1 MTHAKSHRVTEKENK
16 ILKNYMGLFNCE
28 LFEVP
33 IKFWYAFLEGKTKLE
48 VEQILFQPRI
58 RDTEP
63 RLHPRILQF
72 DEIEDK
78 IFNELEINY
87 IPKNSVPTWF
97 ISLMCHEFK
106 EAFQSLTADQII
118 RAVKKKTTEIKN
130 KKQEPQLK
138 LF

>member
-1 MTHAKSHRVTEKENK
+1 
-16 ILKNYMGLFNCE
+16 MGLFHCE

-33 IKFWYAFLEGKTKLE
+33 IKFWYAFLEGKSKQE

-58 RDTEP
+58 RDPEP

-72 DEIEDK
+72 EEIEEK

-87 IPKNSVPTWF
+87 IPRNSLPNWF

-118 RAVKKKTTEIKN
+118 RAIKQKTLLNKSKKE
-130 KKQEPQLK
+130 QSQLK